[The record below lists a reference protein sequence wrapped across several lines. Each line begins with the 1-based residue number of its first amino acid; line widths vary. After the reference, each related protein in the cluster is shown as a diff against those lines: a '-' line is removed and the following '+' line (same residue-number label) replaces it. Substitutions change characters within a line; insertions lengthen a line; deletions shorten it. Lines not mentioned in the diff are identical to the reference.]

1 MAERGDMGIG
11 RDAPKRYLTH
21 EEAVADATGEGFGAV
36 QSENIYNDSSPLQI
50 TQVDNRQTTV
60 RQRPREIPY
69 ELWDN
74 S

>member
-11 RDAPKRYLTH
+11 RDAPKRYMTY
-21 EEAVADATGEGFGAV
+21 EEEVADATGEGFGAG
-36 QSENIYNDSSPLQI
+36 QPEYMYKDSYPLQI
-50 TQVDNRQTTV
+50 TPVDSRLVTV

>member
-1 MAERGDMGIG
+1 MVERGDTRIG
-11 RDAPKRYLTH
+11 DAPKRYLTD
-21 EEAVADATGEGFGAV
+21 EEVVADATGEGFGTG

-50 TQVDNRQTTV
+50 TQIDKRQTTV
-60 RQRPREIPY
+60 QQRPREIPY